1 MDQKS
6 ANFVAVVLSSYAK
19 RVLESRYDELF
30 RSALGERAKSLEPAT
45 KYLIEGGLYA
55 ALAYGDAKLPDDR
68 PWKKFLLEILKD
80 APSEL
85 SKRLINGVKVEAA
98 AHTSAAVDSGD
109 ASALQRVLAM
119 DDEALAILMRW
130 GAEANET
137 DFARIVAVASEL
149 RLADLEKLDR
159 LPPSQRRSVLGIK
172 APVGGA
178 T

>member
-30 RSALGERAKSLEPAT
+30 RSELGERAKSLEPAT

-55 ALAYGDAKLPDDR
+55 ALAYGDAKVPDDK
-68 PWKKFLLEILKD
+68 PWKKFLFEVLKD

-98 AHTSAAVDSGD
+98 THAAAASDSGD

-130 GAEANET
+130 GTEANET

-149 RLADLEKLDR
+149 TLADLEKLDR

-172 APVGGA
+172 APADGA